1 MSKQQRPLHAE
12 PRLVPQAPGLRVA
25 RGRRTLAPPPSGQSA
40 SNRERTLTAYDFYV
54 ILAMSWMVRFVP
66 EFVAEFQGLAVPVQT
81 ELLAQAKVIERFGP
95 QTGRPRVDTL
105 KGSRHANMKE
115 LRFDADGG
123 VWRVAFAFD
132 RAREAI
138 VLIAGDKSGG
148 SEKRFYATLIAKADA
163 RFDRHLMALKARAE
177 ITRATRSSGRGKRR

>member
-1 MSKQQRPLHAE
+1 M
-12 PRLVPQAPGLRVA
+12 
-25 RGRRTLAPPPSGQSA
+25 TW
-40 SNRERTLTAYDFYV
+40 T
-54 ILAMSWMVRFVP
+54 VRFAP
-66 EFVAEFQGLAVPVQT
+66 EFAAEFPALATAVQI

-132 RAREAI
+132 PERKAI
-138 VLIAGDKSGG
+138 VLVAGDKGG
-148 SEKRFYATLIAKADA
+148 IAQRRFYRDLINVADG
-163 RFDRHLMALKARAE
+163 RFDQHLCLL
-177 ITRATRSSGRGKRR
+177 RSQKRKL